1 MEGNFKRAKFALA
14 ISLLI
19 FLCFSLFYA
28 KSFNGV
34 FVFAQEDLTAKCQKY
49 LNENGDVCA
58 GMSEEKCQKE
68 LNECL
73 EFYEQQSDYY
83 EGKVS
88 EKQTEKKTLE
98 NKVFVLKNKINK
110 INSDIYTSN
119 LMIKDLNI
127 QIGDTQ
133 ESIGVT
139 SDKIEQSTKRLSELL
154 RLIEEQDRRSL
165 LEVMLSEEEL
175 SDFFDELAALEA
187 LSLRNQELLIDIK
200 ALKGHLESEE
210 QNLSEEK
217 QDFEYAVVAYEIQ
230 KDRSQQLKSEEE
242 LLLKKTKGQEEL
254 YQQYLKETEAKA
266 IEIRKSIFQLAQVS
280 EDDAPTQ
287 EEAYKL
293 AKYVEGI
300 TGVRAALI
308 LGLIQVESA
317 MGKNVGQCNCSG
329 RSYCTYPDIGWDQVM
344 NPNQPY
350 QRTAFKQ
357 IVEELGLDINA
368 TPISCSVSGG
378 KVQWGGAMGPAQF
391 MPATWLSYKSKITA
405 ITGEPANPWRV
416 RDAFLAAGLY
426 LKAFNAD
433 TQILQ
438 KEIGAVT
445 AYLCGTTYMT
455 TRCEQ
460 GGGYWYRSLVIKNAS
475 QWEDWID
482 QGVFNGN

>member
-1 MEGNFKRAKFALA
+1 MEGNFKGTKFALA
-14 ISLLI
+14 ISLSI
-19 FLCFSLFYA
+19 FLCFLLFYA
-28 KSFNGV
+28 K
-34 FVFAQEDLTAKCQKY
+34 KY
-49 LNENGDVCA
+49 LDEDGDVCS
-58 GMSEEKCQKE
+58 GMSDEKCQEE
-68 LNECL
+68 LNQCL

-88 EKQTEKKTLE
+88 ETQTEKKTLE
-98 NKVFVLKNKINK
+98 NKVSVLRNKINK

-127 QIGDTQ
+127 QIGDTK
-133 ESIGVT
+133 ESIIAT
-139 SDKIEQSTKRLSELL
+139 SDEIGQSTERLSELL

-187 LSLRNQELLIDIK
+187 LSLRNQELLTDIR
-200 ALKGHLESEE
+200 ALKGHLEDEE
-210 QNLSEEK
+210 GNLSDEK
-217 QDFEYAVVAYEIQ
+217 QEFEYAVVAYEIQ

-242 LLLKKTKGQEEL
+242 SLLKKTKGQEEL
-254 YQQYLKETEAKA
+254 YQQHLKETEAKA
-266 IEIRKSIFQLAQVS
+266 TEIRKSIFQLAQVS

-287 EEAYKL
+287 EEAYKI
-293 AKYVEGI
+293 AKYVEGV

-329 RSYCTYPDIGWDQVM
+329 RSYCTYPDIGWDKVM

-357 IVEELGLDINA
+357 IIEELGLDIDA

-391 MPATWLSYKSKITA
+391 MPATWMSYKSKITA

-426 LKAFNAD
+426 LKAFKAD

-460 GGGYWYRSLVIKNAS
+460 GGGYWYRNLVIKNAS